1 MRDSNKISQKKS
13 APPRSASHAAQRLGP
28 TGKMTVI
35 EDKTALQRRRDLEN
49 FITARGLKVTPWAK
63 RAGVAEGTVRNFL
76 AGRSATLT
84 QATVEA
90 LAAAAEVSPA
100 DIFPSAYNNYSG
112 SQLRQRDEQNSVA
125 PPNNFPLTFMGR
137 EQSTGS
143 GTRDLPILGYVKAGE
158 LGFFLDNGD
167 VRGYAVRPSSLIGV
181 KDAYA
186 VYVHDTSMI
195 PAFKPGRIVHV
206 DPTRPV
212 NPGDDVVI
220 ELDDGQAFI
229 KELVRRTE
237 KFVIC
242 RQWNPAQEVRYE
254 ANRVKSLHLIVSG
267 DRITA

>member
-1 MRDSNKISQKKS
+1 MGDM
-13 APPRSASHAAQRLGP
+13 A
-28 TGKMTVI
+28 VI
-35 EDKTALQRRRDLEN
+35 EDKTALQRRRDLEA
-49 FITARGLKVTPWAK
+49 FIEVRGLKVTPWAK

-90 LAAAAEVSPA
+90 LAAAADVSPA
-100 DIFPSAYNNYSG
+100 EIFPSAYHNYSG
-112 SQLRQRDEQNSVA
+112 NKLRPPNEQNIVA
-125 PPNNFPLTFMGR
+125 PPNKTPLTFIGR
-137 EQSTGS
+137 DHSTS
-143 GTRDLPILGYVKAGE
+143 TGTRDLPILGYVKAGE

-167 VRGYAVRPSSLIGV
+167 VRGYAVRPSSLVGV

-212 NPGDDVVI
+212 NPGDDVVF

-242 RQWNPAQEVRYE
+242 RQWNPTQEVRYE

>member
-1 MRDSNKISQKKS
+1 MRES
-13 APPRSASHAAQRLGP
+13 LGC
-28 TGKMTVI
+28 GVMGEMAVI
-35 EDKTALQRRRDLEN
+35 EDKTAAQRRRDLEG
-49 FITARGLKVTPWAK
+49 FIQERGLKVTPWAK

-90 LAAAAEVSPA
+90 LAAAADVTPA
-100 DIFPSAYNNYSG
+100 EIFPSAYHTSG
-112 SQLRQRDEQNSVA
+112 APQLRQTGAEKTVA
-125 PPNNFPLTFMGR
+125 PPNKSALTFMGR
-137 EQSTGS
+137 EHATGT
-143 GTRDLPILGYVKAGE
+143 GTRDLPILGHVKAGE

-167 VRGYAVRPSSLIGV
+167 VRGYAVRPSSLLGV

-195 PAFKPGRIVHV
+195 PAFKPGRVVHV

-220 ELDDGQAFI
+220 ELEDGQAFI

-242 RQWNPAQEVRYE
+242 RQWNPAQEIKYD